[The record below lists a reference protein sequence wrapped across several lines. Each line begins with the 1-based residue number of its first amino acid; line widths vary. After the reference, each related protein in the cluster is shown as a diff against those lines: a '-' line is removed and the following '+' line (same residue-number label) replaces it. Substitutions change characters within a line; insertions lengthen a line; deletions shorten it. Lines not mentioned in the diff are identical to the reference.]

1 MRSGPVVRPKV
12 DGRGIHATA
21 TLLNSPKNSSA
32 ERDQL
37 VVAHAGSKS
46 TSTTSTTIDPLP
58 ALASVAGTAR
68 GRVVATACSRS
79 RTAHLSGMQDDGVNS
94 TAPVVGLLRH
104 WPPRVIGF
112 DGDDTLW
119 HSESLFSMT
128 QGRFRM
134 PLMHHVDLPSTLIDA
149 RLAETVQRNLSVY
162 GHGIK
167 GFVLSMV
174 ETAITVTDGRIPA
187 QDIHTILSFGRTML
201 EYPVELAEGAREVLE
216 TLRARDHELWLIAD
230 GDVFDQES
238 KLARSGLAS
247 LFHHIAIVTEK
258 SEDTYRRLLDQHGV
272 LPEEFAMVGNAL
284 RSDVL
289 PSIEIGACAYH
300 VPDPVT
306 SGSRKAEV
314 GPGHKGAYRAIPNFG
329 ALLQVL
335 DTPEDETA

>member
-1 MRSGPVVRPKV
+1 MKDDALS
-12 DGRGIHATA
+12 
-21 TLLNSPKNSSA
+21 SSA
-32 ERDQL
+32 PE
-37 VVAHAGSKS
+37 
-46 TSTTSTTIDPLP
+46 
-58 ALASVAGTAR
+58 
-68 GRVVATACSRS
+68 
-79 RTAHLSGMQDDGVNS
+79 
-94 TAPVVGLLRH
+94 VGLPDA

-134 PLMHHVDLPSTLIDA
+134 LLMHHVDLPSTLIDA

-238 KLARSGLAS
+238 KIARSGLAP

-272 LPEEFAMVGNAL
+272 LPEEFAMVGNAV

-289 PSIEIGACAYH
+289 PVIEIGACAYH

-314 GPGHKGAYRAIPNFG
+314 GTGDKGAYRAIPNLG